1 MKKIPALFS
10 YRNCNSVIHRIP
22 CWIKLLSMILL
33 TLSIFHAGIFSTAL
47 LLSFT
52 FVIFFL
58 AKTPFSS
65 LFRLRFILWIALFTT
80 LISIFTKH
88 PESLKNDALYIAHFF
103 TTALFTLVVF
113 ETTSKIQILS
123 TLSYIEDFLSKI
135 LPPFRKLHFALILS
149 ITITFIPEIFS
160 AWNKISLSA
169 ASRTPLTKKGKRRI
183 SIRQLNAQFSA
194 LFMNMIQY
202 TEQVRRAVE
211 NRLHPSS

>member
-10 YRNCNSVIHRIP
+10 YRNCNSVIHRVP

-33 TLSIFHAGIFSTAL
+33 TLSIFHAGIFPTAVL
-47 LLSFT
+47 LTLTLIF
-52 FVIFFL
+52 FFL

-65 LFRLRFILWIALFTT
+65 LFRLRFILWIALFTA

-103 TTALFTLVVF
+103 TTALFTLIVF

-123 TLSYIEDFLSKI
+123 TLSCIEDFLCKI
-135 LPPFRKLHFALILS
+135 FPPFRKLHFALILS

-160 AWNKISLSA
+160 AWNKISLAA

-194 LFMNMIQY
+194 LFMNMIKY
-202 TEQVRRAVE
+202 AEQVRRAVE
-211 NRLHPSS
+211 NRLQPSS

>member
-10 YRNCNSVIHRIP
+10 YRNCNSLIHRIP

-33 TLSIFHAGIFSTAL
+33 SLSIFHAGFCPTAILLTLTLIF
-47 LLSFT
+47 
-52 FVIFFL
+52 FFL
-58 AKTPFSS
+58 ANTPFSS
-65 LFRLRFILWIALFTT
+65 LLRLRFILFIALFTA

-103 TTALFTLVVF
+103 TTALFTLIVF

-123 TLSYIEDFLSKI
+123 TLSCIEDFLSKI

-160 AWNKISLSA
+160 AWNKISLAA
-169 ASRTPLTKKGKRRI
+169 ASRTPLNKKGKRRI

-202 TEQVRRAVE
+202 AEQVRRAVE
-211 NRLHPSS
+211 NRLLPSS